1 MEKLVSALLIVVGV
15 IHLLPVMGVLGAG
28 RLATLYGI
36 DVDEPNLEILMRHR
50 AVLFGVLGAFLV
62 YAAFVPALQ
71 WVAIAAGLVSVA
83 SFIGLAWAVGQYNA
97 ELGRVVLVDLVAIV
111 ALVVAAAVRLLAAT
125 PGS

>member
-111 ALVVAAAVRLLAAT
+111 ALVVAAAVRLLAAA